1 MSASLSSETLHAS
14 CVAIGGRAVLIAGR
28 SGTGKSDLALRLID
42 RGGTLVS
49 DDYTIV
55 RRVEGRLLA
64 RAPANIEGKLEVRGL
79 GILAFE
85 PIADVPVTLH
95 IDLDRRPERM
105 RQGDEQVSIAGVQ
118 LPSVAVAALEASAP
132 IKVELALERLGSA
145 LTS

>member
-1 MSASLSSETLHAS
+1 MSASLSSETIHAS

-64 RAPANIEGKLEVRGL
+64 KAPANIEGKMEVRGL
-79 GILAFE
+79 GILEFA
-85 PIADVPVTLH
+85 ALSDVPVALH
-95 IDLDRRPERM
+95 VDLDRRPERV
-105 RQGDEQVSIAGVQ
+105 RQADEQFSVAGVKLPSIAV
-118 LPSVAVAALEASAP
+118 VALEASAP
-132 IKVELALERLGSA
+132 VKVELALAQLGSA
-145 LTS
+145 PEA

>member
-42 RGGTLVS
+42 RGARLVS

-64 RAPANIEGKLEVRGL
+64 RAPANIEGRIEIRGL
-79 GILAFE
+79 GILSLE
-85 PIADVPVTLH
+85 TESDVPVALFV
-95 IDLDRRPERM
+95 DLDRRPERM
-105 RQGDEQVSIAGVQ
+105 RQADEQVSVAGVQ
-118 LPSVAVAALEASAP
+118 LPAVAIAPLEPSAP
-132 IKVELALERLGSA
+132 VKLEMALNHLGLPPA
-145 LTS
+145 